1 MLTPE
6 RQMVARELLSEIE
19 AFMNTI
25 IAGSIENPM
34 IERW

>member
-1 MLTPE
+1 
-6 RQMVARELLSEIE
+6 MVAREMFSEIE